1 MKKIIAIILS
11 LCLVVVGIVAC
22 ADEPS
27 VPIVGFYTTTEN
39 VEVTNIEDWSH
50 NLGSDAVRYFKLT
63 LQITNTSKDDIH
75 IDYDNFECAVD
86 NGEIVGFV
94 WDDEVM
100 PDAMGPFSLNPG
112 ATTTEYLYV
121 KVPIDTTY
129 LRFGVHTDYDTAY
142 FTLKTPSSQGS
153 F

>member
-27 VPIVGFYTTTEN
+27 IPIVGFYTTTEN
-39 VEVTNIEDWSH
+39 IEVMNIEDWSH
-50 NLGSDAVRYFKLT
+50 NLGSDAVRYFRIT
-63 LQITNTSKDDIH
+63 VQITNTSDKDIH

-86 NGEIVGFV
+86 NGEIVNFV

-129 LRFGVHTDYDTAY
+129 LRFGVHTDYDSAY
-142 FTLKTPSSQGS
+142 FTLKTPSSQES

>member
-1 MKKIIAIILS
+1 MKKVVAIILS

-39 VEVTNIEDWSH
+39 IEVMNIEDWSH
-50 NLGSDAVRYFKLT
+50 NLGSDAVRYFRIT
-63 LQITNTSKDDIH
+63 VQITNTSDKDIH

-86 NGEIVGFV
+86 NGEIVNFV

-100 PDAMGPFSLNPG
+100 PDAMEPFSLNPG

-129 LRFGVHTDYDTAY
+129 LRFGVHTDYDSAY